1 MTSPI
6 ATLPGENT
14 WNAQQGAFFPGD
26 DREEFVESPER
37 RNHSGRGALT
47 GVILGAGIWAAILTA
62 TGVIKL

>member
-6 ATLPGENT
+6 VTLPGENT
-14 WNAQQGAFFPGD
+14 WTDQQGVLLPGD
-26 DREEFVESPER
+26 DREEFVETPDR
-37 RNHSGRGALT
+37 RNRSGRGALT